1 MTFVGSSKTDVFIFR
16 AWQESN
22 LKNKERED
30 CFHLQISETPW
41 HVVIVIN
48 VALNYQ
54 DDNDSMAVTYM
65 AFIYFYPPNLLPFL
79 FRVSMA
85 TAISDSA
92 AGVFCARTS

>member
-1 MTFVGSSKTDVFIFR
+1 MCSSFVPDKKATLR
-16 AWQESN
+16 T
-22 LKNKERED
+22 KKERED
-30 CFHLQISETPW
+30 CFHLQISETSW

-48 VALNYQ
+48 VAVNYQ

-79 FRVSMA
+79 FRVSIA

-92 AGVFCARTS
+92 AGVFYARTS